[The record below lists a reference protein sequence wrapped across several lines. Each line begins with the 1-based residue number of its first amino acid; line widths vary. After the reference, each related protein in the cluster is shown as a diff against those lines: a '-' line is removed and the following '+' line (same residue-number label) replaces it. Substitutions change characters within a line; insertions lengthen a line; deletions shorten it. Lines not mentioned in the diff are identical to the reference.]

1 LQQGGKQFTSRE
13 RTRRRIS
20 DMPTAEGTRIAGSI
34 RKNVEAMEKLCRG
47 VDEQTASKRPADR
60 WSPKEIISHLCG
72 REGIGMLPAVRSF
85 IEQDSP
91 RLDLQPENPFFTG
104 SRARMT
110 FSGLLDAFGREY
122 RQIADFVAGLSVE
135 QLQRKAHVP
144 VFKET
149 PMGEYPTLAD
159 FLSVLAEHHLEF
171 HITHMKEILQAL
183 GVSTQ

>member
-1 LQQGGKQFTSRE
+1 
-13 RTRRRIS
+13 
-20 DMPTAEGTRIAGSI
+20 MPATEGERIAESI
-34 RKNVEAMEKLCRG
+34 RKNVKAMERLCSR
-47 VDEQTASKRPADR
+47 VDETTASKRPADR

-85 IEQDSP
+85 IEQDTP
-91 RLDLQPENPFFTG
+91 KLDLHPEDPFFTG

-110 FSGLLDAFGREY
+110 FSGLLDTFGREY
-122 RQIADFVAGLSVE
+122 RQIADFVADLSAE

-144 VFKET
+144 AFKDA
-149 PMGEYPTLAD
+149 PMGEYPTLTD
-159 FLSVLAEHHLEF
+159 FLGLLAERHLEF